1 MSPPQPVPTEI
12 PASLLPLLGALSS
25 LFYTLQTLF
34 HKVPGSPIIVR
45 YIKSSYQN
53 DPWRS
58 LLEVL
63 LVAFALRTLLKGR
76 TRGDEEGKNFIK
88 LTEKEIDELV
98 DDFQPQ
104 PLIDE
109 PAEIDSFTLES
120 VPVIHGPNG
129 ARVKLAPTGK
139 TVLNMAIP
147 DWVGFVE
154 DDKMKEV
161 AIDTLKEYGVGTC
174 GPSGFYGTID
184 VHQQFEARVAEFLG
198 TESAIIYSQS
208 FALISSVIPAFAKRG
223 DIIVAD
229 RGVNFAIH
237 KGLQLSRCQIKWYAH
252 GDMKDLE
259 RVLQNV
265 DKERKRKG
273 AKLTKMFIVA
283 EGIFEN
289 DGMML
294 DLPKVIELKKKYKY
308 RLILDESQSFG
319 MIGQHGRG
327 ITEYYDIPA
336 AEVDILLGSMAN
348 GLATGGGFCAGSK
361 VVCVHQRINSS
372 ASVFSASLPSL
383 LATTA
388 THAVNVL
395 ASQPQLMSA
404 LQTNIAIFRQQLAR
418 LEPSEEGDK
427 PNKDAIISIPS
438 HTSSALIHIFL
449 LNPPPTMEE
458 EETLLQDVVDE
469 ALNSHGV
476 LVTRAR
482 RLRGQEIF
490 APEPSLKIYISA
502 VWSKKEV
509 EKAGQGLRSA
519 LVKVIGKKK

>member
-1 MSPPQPVPTEI
+1 MSTEQPVPTEI
-12 PASLLPLLGALSS
+12 PAALLPLLGALSS
-25 LFYTLQTLF
+25 LLYTLQNLF
-34 HKVPGSPIIVR
+34 HKVPGSPIILR

-76 TRGDEEGKNFIK
+76 TRGDEEGKSFIK

-120 VPVIHGPNG
+120 VPVIFGPNG
-129 ARVKLAPTGK
+129 ARVKLSPNGK

-184 VHQQFEARVAEFLG
+184 VHQQFETRVAEFLG

-208 FALISSVIPAFAKRG
+208 FSLISSVIPAFAKRG

-319 MIGQHGRG
+319 MVGQHGKG
-327 ITEYYDIPA
+327 ITEYYGIPA
-336 AEVDILLGSMAN
+336 AEVDILLGSMAS

-372 ASVFSASLPSL
+372 ASVFSASLPSM

-395 ASQPQLMSA
+395 ASQPQLLST
-404 LQTNIAIFRQQLAR
+404 LQTNVAIFRQQLAR

-438 HTSSALIHIFL
+438 HPCSALIHIFL

-458 EETLLQDVVDE
+458 EERLLQDVVDE

-490 APEPSLKIYISA
+490 EPEPSLKICISA

-519 LVKVIGKKK
+519 LVKVVGKKK